1 MMINRPDYI
10 ESPHWNEW
18 LASAVDPEIIVL
30 NLVSL
35 SNNLPYDYLLYSD
48 RISRRNDGR
57 LRDHLLQKYR
67 HIEHGGWWC
76 SGVDPLD
83 NCNPMLWACFKP
95 DIPRRDSQKIE
106 KFIKYEH
113 PYRVPTRAF
122 FLRVTWNIGLTIATT
137 ANQQAQYEQRILQAY
152 RQTQVNG
159 ELVTKTVYLATPEF
173 LTHSVGGVG
182 GVSRDAALLKL
193 PILNSSSFSPH
204 SPLVRNP
211 GTGFGTYRIYL
222 GTVALCHLEAV
233 FV

>member
-1 MMINRPDYI
+1 MKTNKNAIKQEAGGFSMINRPDYI
-10 ESPHWNEW
+10 ESAHWNEW
-18 LASAVDPEIIVL
+18 LASAVAPEIIVL

-35 SNNLPYDYLLYSD
+35 LNNLPYDYLLYSD

-57 LRDHLLQKYR
+57 LREYLLQKYR

-83 NCNPMLWACFKP
+83 NCNPMLWGCFKP

-159 ELVTKTVYLATPEF
+159 EGSREQGSRGAGEQGGRGAGEHLCRGEFKYQVLSPDLSPSAPLPLRPRASSLAT
-173 LTHSVGGVG
+173 
-182 GVSRDAALLKL
+182 
-193 PILNSSSFSPH
+193 
-204 SPLVRNP
+204 
-211 GTGFGTYRIYL
+211 GFERSDK
-222 GTVALCHLEAV
+222 
-233 FV
+233 

>member
-1 MMINRPDYI
+1 MIINRPDYI

-35 SNNLPYDYLLYSD
+35 LNNLPYDYLLYSD

-57 LRDHLLQKYR
+57 LRDQLLQKYR

-83 NCNPMLWACFKP
+83 NCNPMLWGCFKP

-159 ELVTKTVYLATPEF
+159 E
-173 LTHSVGGVG
+173 
-182 GVSRDAALLKL
+182 VSREQGAGSREQGAGSREQGAGSREQGSKGE
-193 PILNSSSFSPH
+193 FFYKFF
-204 SPLVRNP
+204 PL
-211 GTGFGTYRIYL
+211 
-222 GTVALCHLEAV
+222 C
-233 FV
+233 